1 MKITIQNL
9 SKAFGGRDIFSDF
22 SLDIDSGVR
31 LCVCGPNGCGKSTL
45 IRMLADADAP
55 DSGRI
60 IMPRGC
66 RVGYVQQDL
75 DEAVLDTPLLEWV
88 VDVLPDWHDFWS
100 AWEAAAASKDEAA
113 IARLGARQAELEAL
127 YGYNPE
133 HKAQAVLSGLG
144 FDEGKWH
151 LPIKQLSGG
160 WRERAKLARVLVA
173 GADVLLLDEPTNH
186 LDIEAV
192 EWLEDFLMDYK
203 GALVFVAHDRVFMDR
218 IGTHVLYLGG
228 SKPVF
233 RKATFSQF
241 VELQEELEEQRE
253 REAQRLNAEIER
265 KMDFVRRFGAKATK
279 ARQAGSRQ
287 KMAKKLEKE
296 LEGFRPEAK
305 RKELSFKWPEPPKAD
320 KTILSVADLA
330 FAFPDGVSLWPPLT
344 FTIYRGQR
352 IALVGHNGCGKST
365 LLKILAGR
373 LERKGGTQVMGSL
386 VKMGYYSQH
395 QTELLN
401 SSGTV
406 LGEIRR
412 LSDPRMTE
420 EELMSVLGLFL
431 LGQNYFDRQVSSL
444 SGGERAK
451 VAFAVM
457 MLERGNVLILDEPTN
472 HLDTDMTEWLEEYL
486 TRNKAALL
494 MVTHDRYFLDRV
506 CSDILEVDQR
516 SVCLY
521 KGNYA
526 YYVEKKQER
535 AEAAEARRESDLNL
549 YRRELEWMRRQP
561 QARATKARARIDSFH
576 ELDARLKSTRTQASL
591 KLDVQATRIGTKIFE
606 AKELCKRFGDL
617 VILDRFNYNFA
628 RYDKLGIVGDNG
640 CGKSTFLKLLTG
652 IIQPDSGT
660 IEVGESVR
668 FGYYS
673 QQGLDFDEG
682 KRVID
687 IVTDIAHEIHLG
699 DGRRMSASQFLQYF
713 LFPPEVQYS
722 YVARLSG
729 GERKRLYLCT
739 ILIQSPNFLI
749 LDEPTNDLDIVT
761 LGVLEEYLQAFK
773 GCVIVVSHDRYFVD
787 KVADHLL
794 VFCGGG
800 EIREFAGTYSDYTAW
815 KRDYEAAKQAA
826 VAQEKAKS
834 TASGSRGGEIRKS
847 GTAPAKTG
855 AARKLTFQ
863 EKREMEHLEAEIPE
877 LEQEKAAIEEKLS
890 SGDLPFEELTALSER
905 ITALMDQIDT
915 KSMRWLELSEIGG

>member
-1 MKITIQNL
+1 MVTHDRYFLDSVCNRIVEIDKGKIYSYQTNYSGYLELKTQRQEMETASERKRQSILRVELEWIQRGARARSTKQKARIQRYEELRDRQTPVQDSQVEL
-9 SKAFGGRDIFSDF
+9 SSISTRMGKTTVELENICKAYGERKLIDDF
-22 SLDIDSGVR
+22 SYIFLKGDRVGFI
-31 LCVCGPNGCGKSTL
+31 GPNGCGKSTL
-45 IRMLADADAP
+45 MKIIAGIIP
-55 DSGRI
+55 QDSGQVI
-60 IMPRGC
+60 I
-66 RVGYVQQDL
+66 
-75 DEAVLDTPLLEWV
+75 
-88 VDVLPDWHDFWS
+88 
-100 AWEAAAASKDEAA
+100 
-113 IARLGARQAELEAL
+113 
-127 YGYNPE
+127 
-133 HKAQAVLSGLG
+133 
-144 FDEGKWH
+144 
-151 LPIKQLSGG
+151 
-160 WRERAKLARVLVA
+160 
-173 GADVLLLDEPTNH
+173 
-186 LDIEAV
+186 
-192 EWLEDFLMDYK
+192 
-203 GALVFVAHDRVFMDR
+203 
-218 IGTHVLYLGG
+218 
-228 SKPVF
+228 
-233 RKATFSQF
+233 
-241 VELQEELEEQRE
+241 
-253 REAQRLNAEIER
+253 
-265 KMDFVRRFGAKATK
+265 
-279 ARQAGSRQ
+279 
-287 KMAKKLEKE
+287 
-296 LEGFRPEAK
+296 
-305 RKELSFKWPEPPKAD
+305 
-320 KTILSVADLA
+320 
-330 FAFPDGVSLWPPLT
+330 
-344 FTIYRGQR
+344 GQ
-352 IALVGHNGCGKST
+352 T
-365 LLKILAGR
+365 
-373 LERKGGTQVMGSL
+373 
-386 VKMGYYSQH
+386 VKMGYYAQEIASEKSEDAQEIDLSYMDPA
-395 QTELLN
+395 QRVIDYVKDIAEYITTKDGRISATQLL
-401 SSGTV
+401 
-406 LGEIRR
+406 ERF
-412 LSDPRMTE
+412 
-420 EELMSVLGLFL
+420 LFTPDMQYAPI
-431 LGQNYFDRQVSSL
+431 GKL
-444 SGGERAK
+444 SGGEKRRLYLLGVLAEN
-451 VAFAVM
+451 A
-457 MLERGNVLILDEPTN
+457 NVLLFDEAGNNLDIPTLTILED
-472 HLDTDMTEWLEEYL
+472 YL
-486 TRNKAALL
+486 NSFTGI
-494 MVTHDRYFLDRV
+494 VITVSHDRYFLDRV

>member
-1 MKITIQNL
+1 MACCLQVENLTKSFGDLVLFENISFAIEDGRRVALVAKNGTGKTTLLNIIAGREDHDGGSVVSRRDLRIAYLEQSPVYPAEMTVLEACFLSENPALKAIAEYERAIEEPSGEGLQEAMARMDALEAWDYEQRAKRILSRLKIRD
-9 SKAFGGRDIFSDF
+9 FGQ
-22 SLDIDSGVR
+22 
-31 LCVCGPNGCGKSTL
+31 
-45 IRMLADADAP
+45 
-55 DSGRI
+55 
-60 IMPRGC
+60 
-66 RVGYVQQDL
+66 RVG
-75 DEAVLDTPLLEWV
+75 T
-88 VDVLPDWHDFWS
+88 
-100 AWEAAAASKDEAA
+100 
-113 IARLGARQAELEAL
+113 
-127 YGYNPE
+127 
-133 HKAQAVLSGLG
+133 
-144 FDEGKWH
+144 
-151 LPIKQLSGG
+151 LSGG
-160 WRERAKLARVLVA
+160 QLKRVALANVLIS
-173 GADVLLLDEPTNH
+173 E
-186 LDIEAV
+186 
-192 EWLEDFLMDYK
+192 
-203 GALVFVAHDRVFMDR
+203 
-218 IGTHVLYLGG
+218 
-228 SKPVF
+228 S
-233 RKATFSQF
+233 
-241 VELQEELEEQRE
+241 
-253 REAQRLNAEIER
+253 
-265 KMDFVRRFGAKATK
+265 
-279 ARQAGSRQ
+279 
-287 KMAKKLEKE
+287 
-296 LEGFRPEAK
+296 
-305 RKELSFKWPEPPKAD
+305 
-320 KTILSVADLA
+320 DL
-330 FAFPDGVSLWPPLT
+330 
-344 FTIYRGQR
+344 
-352 IALVGHNGCGKST
+352 
-365 LLKILAGR
+365 
-373 LERKGGTQVMGSL
+373 
-386 VKMGYYSQH
+386 
-395 QTELLN
+395 
-401 SSGTV
+401 
-406 LGEIRR
+406 
-412 LSDPRMTE
+412 
-420 EELMSVLGLFL
+420 
-431 LGQNYFDRQVSSL
+431 
-444 SGGERAK
+444 
-451 VAFAVM
+451 
-457 MLERGNVLILDEPTN
+457 LILDEPTN

-486 TRNKAALL
+486 TASGAGLL
-494 MVTHDRYFLDRV
+494 MVTHDRYFLDKV
-506 CSDILEVDQR
+506 CSDILEIEDRQ
-516 SVCLY
+516 LY
-521 KGNYA
+521 HYAGNYS
-526 YYVEKKQER
+526 YYLEKKQER
-535 AEAAEARRESDLNL
+535 ETAQAARRESETNL